1 MARLREKKGPF
12 HLWDYDTHFP
22 VKDLIPKMFLILAPN
37 FVHGNEVTFFL
48 VFKLQVL
55 LRKRHK

>member
-1 MARLREKKGPF
+1 MARVREKKGPF

-37 FVHGNEVTFFL
+37 FVHGNEVTFF
-48 VFKLQVL
+48 FGF
-55 LRKRHK
+55 